1 MLRRWSVLG
10 ERVDWFFYKGVF
22 MKTVALFLAIF
33 FCMEVN
39 AGEVVRSCPNGKCN
53 LSKVVKRPVQSK
65 CANGKCKIR
74 K

>member
-1 MLRRWSVLG
+1 
-10 ERVDWFFYKGVF
+10 
-22 MKTVALFLAIF
+22 MKTVALFLGVF

-39 AGEVVRSCPNGKCN
+39 AGEVVRSCPNGNCSIN
-53 LSKVVKRPVQSK
+53 RVVKKYPIHSSKSK